1 MAGERGSAVEDK
13 EVARRRLGR
22 GLGYATRVQ
31 VTAHQFMARRA
42 ALGMTRGQVRMEA
55 EPGRREWMA
64 VLAGMSI
71 VVVICVG
78 ALFWSFI
85 RPAGSVGGSKI
96 IADQDSGALYVN
108 VGNVLY
114 PALNLTSARLIAGQ
128 AENPVRVRRSEI
140 DSRPRGV
147 MVGIPG
153 APNVMNATAPAG
165 SSWLVCDAVT
175 KAFGA
180 GAPEPVTVT
189 VIDGRPDLSDR
200 RKVLDKSDGVLL
212 RFGTDVWLIRDGRR
226 SLVDAGQR
234 PVLLALG
241 VSAEDLAAARPMSQA
256 LLNAIPV
263 APPLTVPV
271 IPGLGN
277 PAPFPGA
284 PGPVGTVVS
293 TPQVEGNTTYSV
305 VLQSGM
311 QTISPIVAQI
321 LQNAGG
327 NPTGAVPVIAGSV
340 LSQLPS
346 VNIIDTSI
354 YPDEPLKVV
363 DTQANPATCWWWE
376 KGAGENRTT
385 TSVVSGATIPVP
397 ADRSGDIVKLV
408 PSETTGGQVA
418 DQIFFG
424 PDYANYVVST
434 GNGPTASTKESAW
447 WLSESGVRFGVQR
460 DQETLTALGLNTEP
474 KPAPW
479 SVLRLFVAGPT
490 LAKADAL
497 VRHNTLPLD
506 RSPGALEQPR

>member
-1 MAGERGSAVEDK
+1 MAGERGSAVEDN

-42 ALGMTRGQVRMEA
+42 ALGLTRRQVRMEA

-64 VLAGMSI
+64 VLAGLSI
-71 VVVICVG
+71 VVVICLG

-108 VGNVLY
+108 VNDVLY
-114 PALNLTSARLIAGQ
+114 PALNLSSARLIAGQ
-128 AENPVRVRRSEI
+128 ADNPVRVRRSEI

-153 APNVMNATAPAG
+153 APNAMNATAPVG

-189 VIDGRPDLSDR
+189 VLDGQPDLSDR
-200 RKVLDKSDGVLL
+200 RRVLDKSDGVLL
-212 RFGTDVWLIRDGRR
+212 RFGADVWLIRDGRR
-226 SLVDAGQR
+226 SLVDASQR

-241 VSAEDLAAARPMSQA
+241 VTAEDLASARPMSQA

-263 APPLTVPV
+263 AAPLTVPN

-305 VLQSGM
+305 VLLSGM

-327 NPTGAVPVIAGSV
+327 NVSGTIPVIAGSK
-340 LSQLPS
+340 LSALPS
-346 VNIIDTSI
+346 VNRIDTSI

-363 DTQANPATCWWWE
+363 DTQANPATCWWWQR
-376 KGAGENRTT
+376 GAGENRAV
-385 TSVVSGATIPVP
+385 TSVVSGASIPVP
-397 ADRSGDIVKLV
+397 AERSSEIVKLV
-408 PSETTGGQVA
+408 QSDTAGGQA
-418 DQIFFG
+418 DQVYFG
-424 PDYANYVVST
+424 PDYANFVVST
-434 GNGPTASTKESAW
+434 GNGPTASTTESVW
-447 WLSESGVRFGVQR
+447 WLSESGIRFGINR
-460 DQETLTALGLNTEP
+460 DKETLNALGLGTP
-474 KPAPW
+474 PSPAPW
-479 SVLRLFVAGPT
+479 AVLRLFAGGPT
-490 LAKADAL
+490 LSKVDAL
-497 VRHNTLPLD
+497 VRHNTLPMD
-506 RSPGALEQPR
+506 RSPGEFEQPK

>member
-13 EVARRRLGR
+13 DVARRRLGR

-42 ALGMTRGQVRMEA
+42 ALGMTRRQVRMEA

-64 VLAGMSI
+64 ILAGMSI
-71 VVVICVG
+71 VAVICIG

-85 RPAGSVGGSKI
+85 RPAGSVGESKI

-108 VGNVLY
+108 VNNVLY
-114 PALNLTSARLIAGQ
+114 PALNLSSARLIAGS

-153 APNVMNATAPAG
+153 APNAMNPTAPTG
-165 SSWLVCDAVT
+165 SSWMVCDAVT

-189 VIDGRPDLSDR
+189 VIDGQPDLSDR
-200 RKVLDKSDGVLL
+200 RRVLDKSDGVLL
-212 RFGTDVWLIRDGRR
+212 RFGADVWLIRDGRR

-241 VSAEDLAAARPMSQA
+241 VTAEDLAAARPMSQA

-263 APPLTVPV
+263 APPLTVPA
-271 IPGLGN
+271 IAGLGN

-293 TPQVEGNTTYSV
+293 TPQVEGQTTYSV
-305 VLQSGM
+305 VLLSGM

-321 LQNAGG
+321 LQNAGDS
-327 NPTGAVPVIAGSV
+327 PSGAATVVAGSK
-340 LSQLPS
+340 LSELPTATR
-346 VNIIDTSI
+346 IDTSI

-363 DTQANPATCWWWE
+363 DTQANPATCWWWQ

-385 TSVVSGATIPVP
+385 TSVVSGATIPIP
-397 ADRSGDIVKLV
+397 AERSTEVVKLV
-408 PSETTGGQVA
+408 QSDATGDQVA
-418 DQIFFG
+418 DQVYFA
-424 PDYANYVVST
+424 PDYANYVIST
-434 GNGPTASTKESAW
+434 GNGPTAATKESAW
-447 WLSESGVRFGVQR
+447 WLSESGIRFGVER
-460 DQETLTALGLNTEP
+460 DKQTLDALGLNVEP
-474 KPAPW
+474 QPAPW

-490 LAKADAL
+490 LSKADAL

-506 RSPGALEQPR
+506 QSPGALEQPK

>member
-1 MAGERGSAVEDK
+1 MAGERGSTVDGK
-13 EVARRRLGR
+13 DTSRRRLGR

-42 ALGMTRGQVRMEA
+42 ALGLTRRQVRMEA

-64 VLAGMSI
+64 VLAGLSI
-71 VVVICVG
+71 VVVFCLG

-96 IADQDSGALYVN
+96 IADQDSGELYVN
-108 VGNVLY
+108 VDGVLY
-114 PALNLTSARLIAGQ
+114 PALNLSSARLIAGQ
-128 AENPVRVRRSEI
+128 AVNPVRVRRSEI
-140 DSRPRGV
+140 DARPHGV

-153 APNVMNATAPAG
+153 APNAMNATAPAG

-189 VIDGRPDLSDR
+189 VIDGQPDLSDR
-200 RKVLDKSDGVLL
+200 RRVLDKSDGVLL
-212 RFGTDVWLIRDGRR
+212 RFGADVWLVRDGRR

-241 VSAEDLAAARPMSQA
+241 VTAEDLAAARPMSQA

-263 APPLTVPV
+263 APPLTVPT

-293 TPQVEGNTTYSV
+293 TPQVEGTITYSV
-305 VLQSGM
+305 VLLSGM

-327 NPTGAVPVIAGSV
+327 NASGTIPVIAGSA
-340 LSQLPS
+340 LSELPS
-346 VNIIDTSI
+346 VTRIDTSI

-363 DTQANPATCWWWE
+363 DTQANPATCWWSA
-376 KGAGENRTT
+376 KGAGENRTV

-397 ADRSGDIVKLV
+397 AERSGDIVKLV
-408 PSETTGGQVA
+408 QSDGSGGQA
-418 DQIFFG
+418 DQVYFG
-424 PDYANYVVST
+424 PDHANFVVST
-434 GNGPTASTKESAW
+434 GNGPTASSTESVW
-447 WLSESGVRFGVQR
+447 WLSESGIRFGITR
-460 DQETLTALGLNTEP
+460 DTETLGALGLGTP
-474 KPAPW
+474 PIPAPW
-479 SVLRLFVAGPT
+479 AVLRLFAGGPT
-490 LAKADAL
+490 LSKADAL
-497 VRHNTLPLD
+497 VRHNTLPVD
-506 RSPGALEQPR
+506 RSPGALEQPK

>member
-42 ALGMTRGQVRMEA
+42 ALGMTRRQVRMEA

-64 VLAGMSI
+64 ILAGLSLVI
-71 VVVICVG
+71 VICLG

-85 RPAGSVGGSKI
+85 RPAGSISDSKI
-96 IADQDSGALYVN
+96 IADNKTDDLFVN
-108 VGNVLY
+108 VNNVLY
-114 PALNLTSARLIAGQ
+114 PALNLSSARLIAGQ
-128 AENPVRVRRSEI
+128 ALDPVPVRRSEI
-140 DSRPRGV
+140 DSRPHGV
-147 MVGIPG
+147 WVGIPG
-153 APNVMNATAPAG
+153 APDSMNATSPAG

-189 VIDGRPDLSDR
+189 VIDGQPDLSDR
-200 RKVLDKSDGVLL
+200 RRVLDKDDGVLL

-226 SLVDAGQR
+226 SLVDASQR

-241 VSAEDLAAARPMSQA
+241 VTAEDLASARPISQA

-263 APPLTVPV
+263 APPLTVPA
-271 IPGLGN
+271 IAGLGN

-305 VLQSGM
+305 VLLSGM
-311 QTISPIVAQI
+311 QTVSPIVAQI

-327 NPTGAVPVIAGSV
+327 NPSGAIAVIAGSK
-340 LSQLPS
+340 LAELPS
-346 VNIIDTSI
+346 VNVIDTSI

-363 DTQANPATCWWWE
+363 DTQANPATCWWWQ
-376 KGAGENRTT
+376 KGSGEDRST
-385 TSVVSGATIPVP
+385 TSVVSGASIPVP
-397 ADRSGDIVKLV
+397 TDKTSHIVKLV
-408 PSETTGGQVA
+408 TSADTGGQVA
-418 DQIFFG
+418 DQIYFA

-434 GNGPTASTKESAW
+434 GNGQTASTKESVW
-447 WLSESGVRFGVQR
+447 WLSDFGIRFGVER
-460 DQETLTALGLNTEP
+460 DNQTLTALGLNTEP

-490 LAKADAL
+490 LARSDAQL
-497 VRHNTLPLD
+497 RYNTLPAGQN
-506 RSPGALEQPR
+506 PGALEQPK

>member
-1 MAGERGSAVEDK
+1 MAGERGSAGGDK
-13 EVARRRLGR
+13 DPAHRRLGR

-42 ALGMTRGQVRMEA
+42 ALGLTRRQVRMEA

-64 VLAGMSI
+64 VLAGLSI
-71 VVVICVG
+71 VVVLCMG

-96 IADQDSGALYVN
+96 IADQDTGDLYVN
-108 VGNVLY
+108 VGDVLY
-114 PALNLTSARLIAGQ
+114 PALNLSSARLIAGQ
-128 AENPVRVRRSEI
+128 PANPVRVRRSEI
-140 DSRPRGV
+140 DSRPHGV

-153 APNVMNATAPAG
+153 APWAMNATSPLG

-189 VIDGRPDLSDR
+189 VIDGQPDLSDR
-200 RKVLDKSDGVLL
+200 RRVLDKSDGVLL
-212 RFGTDVWLIRDGRR
+212 RFGQDVWLIRDGRR
-226 SLVDAGQR
+226 SLVDASQR

-241 VSAEDLAAARPMSQA
+241 VTAEDLTSARPMSQA

-263 APPLTVPV
+263 APPLTVPN

-293 TPQVEGNTTYSV
+293 TPQVDSNTTYSV
-305 VLQSGM
+305 VLLSGM

-327 NPTGAVPVIAGSV
+327 NTTGTIPVIAGSK
-340 LSQLPS
+340 LSDLPS
-346 VNIIDTSI
+346 VNRIDTSI

-363 DTQANPATCWWWE
+363 DTQANPATCWWSE
-376 KGAGENRTT
+376 KGGGENRAV

-397 ADRSGDIVKLV
+397 AERSNEIVKLV
-408 PSETTGGQVA
+408 QSDSTGGQA
-418 DQIFFG
+418 DQVFFG
-424 PDYANYVVST
+424 PDYANFVVST
-434 GNGPTASTKESAW
+434 GNGPTASTTESVW
-447 WLSESGVRFGVQR
+447 WLSQFGIRYGISR
-460 DQETLTALGLNTEP
+460 DKETLDALGMGTP
-474 KPAPW
+474 PTPAPW
-479 SVLRLFVAGPT
+479 AVLRLFPAGPT
-490 LAKADAL
+490 LSKADAL
-497 VRHNTLPLD
+497 LRHNTLLPD
-506 RSPGALEQPR
+506 PNPGELEQPK